1 MIGKQINIFGE
12 EDDFN
17 VSQNGKRVG
26 LAYQGSKSRIAK
38 IIVELLPSGNRFVD
52 LFGGGGSMTH
62 SAILSNKWKEFLYND
77 YDKIVCE
84 YFEKA
89 IKGEYK
95 NETRVITREDFK
107 RLKDTDPY
115 VKFVWS
121 FGNKGGEYLWG
132 KDIEEIKLLACR
144 MIMDNDW
151 HDRFRHYR
159 EWIRSV
165 LKGVHDERLEL
176 QSLERLERLES
187 LESLKRSES
196 LESLKRLESLGHIKC
211 TNMSYQDYEYQDGDV
226 VYCDPPYENTTRYNN
241 QDFDSKAFYEWVKTR
256 PYQVWF
262 SSYEISDNSFYKEK
276 IFSLQKIMSAQDQKS
291 YANEYLYSNKKI

>member
-52 LFGGGGSMTH
+52 LFGGGGSVTH

-95 NETRVITREDFK
+95 NETRVITREDFE

-121 FGNKGGEYLWG
+121 FGNKGGTYLWG
-132 KDIEEIKLLACR
+132 KDIEETKLLACR

-159 EWIRSV
+159 KFVRRV
-165 LKGVHDERLEL
+165 LKGEHDERLEL
-176 QSLERLERLES
+176 ESLERLES
-187 LESLKRSES
+187 LQSVQ
-196 LESLKRLESLGHIKC
+196 SLGHIKC

-226 VYCDPPYENTTRYNN
+226 VYCDPPYENTTRYND

-276 IFSLQKIMSAQDQKS
+276 IFSLQKIMSSVQGKNS

>member
-89 IKGEYK
+89 IRGEYK
-95 NETRVITREDFK
+95 NETRVITREDFE

-115 VKFVWS
+115 VRFAWS

-159 EWIRSV
+159 EWIRIV
-165 LKGVHDERLEL
+165 LKGVRDKRLEL
-176 QSLERLERLES
+176 Q
-187 LESLKRSES
+187 
-196 LESLKRLESLGHIKC
+196 SLGHIKC

-262 SSYEISDNSFYKEK
+262 SSYEISDDSFYKEK
-276 IFSLQKIMSAQDQKS
+276 IFSLQRIMSAQDQKS

>member
-17 VSQNGKRVG
+17 VSQNGNRVG

-95 NETRVITREDFK
+95 NETRVITREDFE

-151 HDRFRHYR
+151 HKRFQYYR
-159 EWIRSV
+159 KFVRRV
-165 LKGVHDERLEL
+165 LKGEHDEELEL
-176 QSLERLERLES
+176 QSLERLQSLENLERLQS
-187 LESLKRSES
+187 LG
-196 LESLKRLESLGHIKC
+196 SLGHIKC

-276 IFSLQKIMSAQDQKS
+276 IFSLQRIMSAQDQKS

>member
-52 LFGGGGSMTH
+52 LFGGGGAMTH

-95 NETRVITREDFK
+95 NETRVITREDFE

-115 VKFVWS
+115 VRFVWS
-121 FGNKGGEYLWG
+121 FGNNGRQYLWG
-132 KDIEEIKLLACR
+132 KGIQEIKLLACR

-151 HDRFRHYR
+151 HDRFQHYR
-159 EWIRSV
+159 KFVRRV
-165 LKGVHDERLEL
+165 LKGEHDEELEL
-176 QSLERLERLES
+176 QSLEGLES
-187 LESLKRSES
+187 LE
-196 LESLKRLESLGHIKC
+196 RLESLGHIKC

-226 VYCDPPYENTTRYNN
+226 VYCDPPYENTAGYNN

-262 SSYEISDNSFYKEK
+262 SSYEISDDSFYKEK
-276 IFSLQKIMSAQDQKS
+276 IFSLQRLMSNTQDKKS
-291 YANEYLYSNKKI
+291 YANEYLYSNKEITF

>member
-1 MIGKQINIFGE
+1 
-12 EDDFN
+12 
-17 VSQNGKRVG
+17 
-26 LAYQGSKSRIAK
+26 
-38 IIVELLPSGNRFVD
+38 
-52 LFGGGGSMTH
+52 MTH
-62 SAILSNKWKEFLYND
+62 SAILSNKWNEFLYND

-95 NETRVITREDFK
+95 NETRVITREDFE

-132 KDIEEIKLLACR
+132 KGIQEIKLLACR

-151 HDRFRHYR
+151 HDRFQHYR
-159 EWIRSV
+159 KFVRRV
-165 LKGVHDERLEL
+165 LKGEHNEVLELQRLERLQSL
-176 QSLERLERLES
+176 QSLERLERLQS
-187 LESLKRSES
+187 LESLER
-196 LESLKRLESLGHIKC
+196 LGHIKC
-211 TNMSYQDYEYQDGDV
+211 TNMSYQDYEYQDGDI

-241 QDFDSKAFYEWVKTR
+241 QGFDSKAFYEWVKTR

-262 SSYEISDNSFYKEK
+262 SSYEISDDSFYKEK
-276 IFSLQKIMSAQDQKS
+276 IFSLQKIMSNVQDKKS